1 MSLSDRVGS
10 TFSRSVTVDAG
21 RSIDFMG
28 PELRVYATPSLLG
41 DLEWICRDW
50 LLHEIGEG
58 DDSVGVGVELE
69 HTRATP
75 LGMAVTFEVTLAA
88 VEGRSATFDIVVRD
102 AVEEV
107 GRARHRRMVVEKER
121 LKAAVQKKRARLR

>member
-10 TFSRSVTVDAG
+10 TFSRSLTVDAG

-28 PELRVYATPSLLG
+28 PELRVYATPSVLG
-41 DLEWICRDW
+41 DLEWTCREW

-58 DDSVGVGVELE
+58 EDSVGIGVELE
-69 HTRATP
+69 HTRPTP
-75 LGMAVTFEVTLAA
+75 LGMAVTIEARLAA
-88 VEGRSATFDIVVRD
+88 VEGKRVTFDIVFRD

-107 GRARHRRMVVEKER
+107 ARARHRRMVVDKER
-121 LKAAVQKKRARLR
+121 LKAAIEKKRAQLG

>member
-1 MSLSDRVGS
+1 MALSDRVGS
-10 TFSRSVTVDAG
+10 KFSRSLTVDEG
-21 RSIDFMG
+21 RSISFMG
-28 PELRVYATPSLLG
+28 PELRVYATPAFLG

-58 DDSVGVGVELE
+58 EDSVGVGVELE

-75 LGMAVTFEVTLAA
+75 LGMAVTFDVTLAA
-88 VEGRSATFDIVVRD
+88 VDGRRATFDIVARD

-121 LKAAVQKKRARLR
+121 LKAAIQKKRAQLG